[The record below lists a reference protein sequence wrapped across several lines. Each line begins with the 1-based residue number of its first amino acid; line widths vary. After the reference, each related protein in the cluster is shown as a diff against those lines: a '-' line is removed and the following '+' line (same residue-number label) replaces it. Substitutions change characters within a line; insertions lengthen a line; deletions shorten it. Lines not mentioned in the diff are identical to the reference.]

1 MTRKILLGALGLG
14 VLIFII
20 GIITQGGINQQG
32 RLKLTLVPS
41 DMTLTIDGKPVTGN
55 EFELKSGS
63 HKLTGKRQG
72 FGDKTITVDVK
83 TSQTTTKEF
92 FLGANS
98 ELGMNYLIN
107 HPLEGALTSAQ
118 SSKDFDRRSE
128 AAMENTPFIRELPQY
143 GPDFRIDYGASEKHT
158 DKEGIVGIYIK
169 ALTPT
174 ARQNALELIRQLGYD
189 PSDMEIIFTSLT
201 GQEQ

>member
-1 MTRKILLGALGLG
+1 MTRKLLFGAIGIF

-20 GIITQGGINQQG
+20 SVITQGGINRQG
-32 RLKLTLVPS
+32 SLKLTLVPS
-41 DMTLTIDGKPVTGN
+41 DMSLTIDGKPVTGS
-55 EFELKSGS
+55 EFKLKSGS
-63 HKLTGKRQG
+63 HKVTGKRQG
-72 FGDKTITVDVK
+72 FADKTLTIDIK
-83 TSQTTTKEF
+83 TSQTTTKDF

-128 AAMENTPFIRELPQY
+128 AAMEKTPFIRELPQY
-143 GPDFRIDYGASEKHT
+143 GPDFRIDYGPSVKHT
-158 DKEGIVGIYIK
+158 NNEGVVGIYIK

-174 ARQNALELIRQLGYD
+174 ARQNALDLIRQLGYD